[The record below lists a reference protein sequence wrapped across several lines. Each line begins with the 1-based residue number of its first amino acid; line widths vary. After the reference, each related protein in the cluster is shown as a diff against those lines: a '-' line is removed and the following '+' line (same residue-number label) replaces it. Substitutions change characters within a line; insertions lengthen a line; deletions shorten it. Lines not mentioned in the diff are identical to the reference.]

1 MLREFIYFFA
11 KWQGRGGLQEGVV
24 FSKNDNFG
32 RTLKSFYSLN
42 AARDYLRKNN
52 NFFCRSK
59 TRFSHERCPFSR
71 WTVYCSRERLRGGVS
86 WKHCCIN
93 VYLAKLFYNALQN
106 NIRYTASEP

>member
-1 MLREFIYFFA
+1 MAGKGKFTR
-11 KWQGRGGLQEGVV
+11 RCC

-32 RTLKSFYSLN
+32 RTLKSFYSLS

-59 TRFSHERCPFSR
+59 TRFSYERCPFSR

-93 VYLAKLFYNALQN
+93 VYLAKLFYNALQS